1 MWATALVSPPA
12 RPDLLPVEGAVLR
25 ADEGLPAM
33 LQEGLLSHLGD
44 GRIHLQNSTGRGES
58 RMRQSHL
65 IRLQGEAA
73 AAVAEVISHKLG
85 HYDCS
90 PRRRRRRRF
99 E

>member
-25 ADEGLPAM
+25 ADEGLPAV

-58 RMRQSHL
+58 RMQLYTISFTSNE
-65 IRLQGEAA
+65 RLLPPSA
-73 AAVAEVISHKLG
+73 
-85 HYDCS
+85 S
-90 PRRRRRRRF
+90 PK
-99 E
+99 